1 MREDRAAMDVPIAPA
16 PPALSSGLRQAVR
29 LLARSRGAMF
39 GLVVMLGILL
49 VALLAPALAPYD
61 PVQQHLLDQNEPPTA
76 AHWLGT
82 DRLGRDILSRTIWG
96 ARLSLVTGVG
106 SVLVGAVQGS
116 ILGLV
121 AGYYRG
127 WVDQLIVRVIDTLLA
142 FPLYLSAIFVIAVVG
157 PSQLGVVLAVGIA
170 VTPVFARLAR
180 GESMEEREKEYV
192 LAARALGNTGARV
205 IVAHILPNV
214 VAPLVV
220 LASLTMGDAIL
231 VEAGLSFLGLGAPPP
246 TPSWGL
252 MVNDGM
258 VVLTRAPWVSM
269 GPGAAIALLVLGS
282 NLLGDG
288 LRDAFDPR
296 LRGTR

>member
-1 MREDRAAMDVPIAPA
+1 
-16 PPALSSGLRQAVR
+16 
-29 LLARSRGAMF
+29 
-39 GLVVMLGILL
+39 
-49 VALLAPALAPYD
+49 
-61 PVQQHLLDQNEPPTA
+61 
-76 AHWLGT
+76 
-82 DRLGRDILSRTIWG
+82 
-96 ARLSLVTGVG
+96 
-106 SVLVGAVQGS
+106 
-116 ILGLV
+116 
-121 AGYYRG
+121 
-127 WVDQLIVRVIDTLLA
+127 VDQLIVRVIDTLLA